1 MLLQMA
7 LFHSLLYLSNSPLY
21 LCVYTHT
28 HTFTT
33 SSLFIHL
40 SVNGHLDCFD
50 VLAIVNN
57 TAMNIG
63 VYVSFQI
70 SVFIFFSYIASSELA
85 GYMIALFLMF

>member
-70 SVFIFFSYIASSELA
+70 RAFIFSGCMPMSGIAGSY
-85 GYMIALFLMF
+85 GYSVL